1 MRTNEYRKYEL
12 FVCVSI
18 IQREGCM
25 SVNEYRKYER
35 IACVSSIQRE
45 A

>member
-1 MRTNEYRKYEL
+1 MYERKYEPL
-12 FVCVSI
+12 ECVI
-18 IQREGCM
+18 VIQREGCM